1 MPTWIAVLVAISLVM
16 SWGPFV
22 YARKLAREDVNT
34 VGAKP
39 LWFGGA
45 LNYHLVTS
53 VLKKHSQ
60 DGDRLALWASWVYY
74 LGSVIVPLV
83 IAALFA
89 QQFWS
94 R

>member
-1 MPTWIAVLVAISLVM
+1 MPTWIAVLVAISLVT
-16 SWGPFV
+16 SWGPFL
-22 YARKLAREDVNT
+22 YARKLAREDEKT

-53 VLKKHSQ
+53 VLKEHSQ
-60 DGDRLALWASWVYY
+60 EGNRWARRAYWVYC
-74 LGSVIVPLV
+74 LGSAIGPGL